1 MMRFPTEPII
11 GYLGIHLLSSKRVAL
26 EAYRYAFNDDSL
38 IPKSSVEKS
47 AEFLDMPLA
56 KYAYKESVDD
66 IIPDDVN
73 FIESIYNRISIPTL
87 IVWGREDISIP
98 YQFALKLHR
107 DIANSRV
114 VILPDVGHMPQEES
128 PSILLYIMNSFLS
141 STK

>member
-1 MMRFPTEPII
+1 M
-11 GYLGIHLLSSKRVAL
+11 
-26 EAYRYAFNDDSL
+26 
-38 IPKSSVEKS
+38 
-47 AEFLDMPLA
+47 
-56 KYAYKESVDD
+56 
-66 IIPDDVN
+66 
-73 FIESIYNRISIPTL
+73 
-87 IVWGREDISIP
+87 WGREDISIP